1 MATIENF
8 DFLISDCSSLPNWIN
23 KLESD
28 MLESLIGVFDES
40 TKSLLIENGCEI
52 LANTDDLQDF
62 IVTPSITTTIYLTM
76 LRELEIEYLSRKRI
90 LVDNNKEERQ
100 LTLKCALGNDLPMF
114 DVQIIDHKKLARLL
128 NEVELYY
135 F

>member
-28 MLESLIGVFDES
+28 MLESLIGVFDEA
-40 TKSLLIENGCEI
+40 TKSLLVENGCEI

-62 IVTPSITTTIYLTM
+62 IVNPSITTTIYLTM

-90 LVDNNKEERQ
+90 LVDNNKQERQ